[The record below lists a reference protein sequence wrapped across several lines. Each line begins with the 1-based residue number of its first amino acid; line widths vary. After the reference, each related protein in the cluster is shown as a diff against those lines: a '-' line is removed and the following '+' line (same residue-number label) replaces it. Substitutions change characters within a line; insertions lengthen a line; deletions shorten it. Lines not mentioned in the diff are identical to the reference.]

1 MRIRVGNKSGRN
13 AHLSEVLKYGI
24 RNLLT
29 AEWASGMRG
38 NGENSASRIFERLQ
52 TDGRALIQRARG
64 EFRKYF
70 FRIAQTRDTEI
81 SRVTLRVYIT
91 ITCIILYYNVRRSTY
106 KFRFA

>member
-1 MRIRVGNKSGRN
+1 MRTKRSFVRGIIN
-13 AHLSEVLKYGI
+13 GI

-81 SRVTLRVYIT
+81 SRELHYASTSTLR
-91 ITCIILYYNVRRSTY
+91 L
-106 KFRFA
+106 